1 MMHFELLIVQ
11 VVVWLELHQQ
21 VLKEAEQLPAAQQA
35 LAVKLWAEAQ
45 YLALHLA
52 ARTEGKPQEGLVKS
66 QAAQLRL
73 LWRQYQPERKVLV
86 LAQEFAGELPA

>member
-1 MMHFELLIVQ
+1 MMNFELLIVQ

-21 VLKEAEQLPAAQQA
+21 VLKLPAAQQA
-35 LAVKLWAEAQ
+35 LAVKLRAEAQ

-86 LAQEFAGELPA
+86 LAQKLAGELSA